1 MKALKN
7 VALYCVNLV
16 KAFFADRE
24 EQITAWLK
32 RNSEFLTIPIALLA
46 WFVFMFLAQKMN
58 LTTYDSGIFQKLI
71 FAFIAVLVLKA
82 LTWFILSID
91 QPFLKNYLDSEN
103 TEKWNSFSDH
113 QKMHYSLVFFV
124 LYFASFVLIVALT

>member
-1 MKALKN
+1 MKALKK
-7 VALYCVNLV
+7 VALYCVNWV

-103 TEKWNSFSDH
+103 TEKWNSFTDQ

>member
-1 MKALKN
+1 MKALKK
-7 VALYCVNLV
+7 VAMYCINWI
-16 KAFFADRE
+16 KAFFANRE
-24 EQITAWLK
+24 KQITNWLK
-32 RNSEFLTIPIALLA
+32 HNSEFLTIPIALLA

-103 TEKWNSFSDH
+103 TEKWNSFTDQ

-124 LYFASFVLIVALT
+124 LYFASFVFIVALT

>member
-7 VALYCVNLV
+7 MALYCVNWV

-103 TEKWNSFSDH
+103 TEKWNSFTDQ

-124 LYFASFVLIVALT
+124 LYFASFVFIVALT